1 MDKRIKRTHD
11 AIKTTFEELVLEDSG
26 KKITVSL
33 LAQRANINR
42 KTFYLHYDDIEDL
55 KNSYVDEIS
64 DNLVNA
70 LAKHSISNYIANR
83 GLLLDIFANFFI
95 DNRQFYSFVLTND
108 NYSSIARLVQ
118 RKVSATMANYLQKY
132 SHCSKNDA
140 IMITTF
146 ITTNMI
152 TMLQLHLTGV
162 TDSSRKNTR
171 EWIVCLT
178 IEGLQGLGFEIPKNN
193 WHSPTP
199 FSPAKKG

>member
-1 MDKRIKRTHD
+1 
-11 AIKTTFEELVLEDSG
+11 
-26 KKITVSL
+26 
-33 LAQRANINR
+33 
-42 KTFYLHYDDIEDL
+42 
-55 KNSYVDEIS
+55 
-64 DNLVNA
+64 
-70 LAKHSISNYIANR
+70 
-83 GLLLDIFANFFI
+83 
-95 DNRQFYSFVLTND
+95 
-108 NYSSIARLVQ
+108 
-118 RKVSATMANYLQKY
+118 MANYLQKY